1 MRPSSD
7 RVRRQRGATVAD
19 RRALAR
25 GGARAIGGVVAIG
38 IAAVVIAGATLLPL
52 SGFAI
57 ESPSQTV
64 RPVPADQQRVCP
76 GPVLALAADAGQAT
90 RPSAVGDFSTVYGAD
105 GADTQSRTLKPDAET
120 TSSDQAP
127 VALTATTPHGAGQ
140 APLFAGSQV
149 QGVTTDDLA
158 GLAAAA
164 CAEPSAD
171 SWLVAGAT
179 TLGQTSLV
187 MLANPT
193 SVDATVNLDIYT
205 ETGRVSAP
213 GATGILVPAGSQKVV
228 PLAGLAPSAAAPVV
242 HVTTT
247 GGQVVATMQQS
258 FEQGIQPRGVE
269 LAGATGAPGRVQTI
283 PGVTIASLAAITA
296 GQSAESVGVDYP
308 TVRILVPGDQ
318 DAKITIGAVGEA
330 GTNAGNSYAQ
340 TVKAGNVAEIPLDN
354 LKDGDFTVTV
364 RSDVPVVAAVRTSV
378 IGTKSRDFSW
388 FASTAPLGHTQ
399 LVAVP
404 PGPGPQLH
412 FANAGETDAKVTVRL
427 SGQDPTTVTVPAEGG
442 ANLAVR
448 SGRYTLTGV
457 DGLEVSVSVKGDGL
471 ASSFTVAPA
480 GPLAAPI
487 EVYPH

>member
-1 MRPSSD
+1 M
-7 RVRRQRGATVAD
+7 AD
-19 RRALAR
+19 RRALAH
-25 GGARAIGGVVAIG
+25 GSARAIGGVVGIG

-57 ESPSQTV
+57 DAPSQTV

-90 RPSAVGDFSTVYGAD
+90 RPSALGDFSTVYGAS
-105 GADTQSRTLKPDAET
+105 GAETQSRTLKPDADT
-120 TSSDQAP
+120 TSPDQAP
-127 VALTATTPHGAGQ
+127 LALTATTPHGATR
-140 APLFAGSQV
+140 APLFAGAQLQNAAS
-149 QGVTTDDLA
+149 DDLA

-179 TLGQTSLV
+179 TLGQTSLL
-187 MLANPT
+187 MLSNPT
-193 SVDATVNLDIYT
+193 SVDATVNLDIFT

-213 GATGILVPAGSQKVV
+213 GATGILVAAGAQKVV
-228 PLAGLAPSAAAPVV
+228 PLAGLAPSATAPVV

-269 LAGATGAPGRVQTI
+269 LAGATGAPERVQTI
-283 PGVTIASLAAITA
+283 PGVMIATLAAITA
-296 GQSAESVGVDYP
+296 AQSAESVGFDYP
-308 TVRILVPGDQ
+308 TVRILVPGDH
-318 DAKITIGAVGEA
+318 DAKITIGAVGET

-354 LKDGDFTVTV
+354 LKDGSFTVTI

-378 IGTKSRDFSW
+378 IGTKTRDFSW
-388 FASTAPLGHTQ
+388 FASTSPLGHSQ

-404 PGPGPQLH
+404 PGPSPQLH
-412 FANAGETDAKVTVRL
+412 FANAGQKDAKVTVQL
-427 SGQDPTTVTVPAEGG
+427 STGESTTVTVPAEGG
-442 ANLAVR
+442 ARLTVR

-457 DGLEVSVSVKGDGL
+457 DGLEVSVSVIGDGV
-471 ASSFTVAPA
+471 ASSFAVSPA

>member
-1 MRPSSD
+1 M
-7 RVRRQRGATVAD
+7 AD

-25 GGARAIGGVVAIG
+25 GGARAIGGVVGIG
-38 IAAVVIAGATLLPL
+38 IAAAVIAGATLLPL

-57 ESPSQTV
+57 DAPAQTV

-90 RPSAVGDFSTVYGAD
+90 RPSAIGEFSSVYGAD
-105 GADTQSRTLKPDAET
+105 GADTQTRALKPDADT
-120 TSSDQAP
+120 QSPDQAP
-127 VALTATTPHGAGQ
+127 LALTATTPQGATRP
-140 APLFAGSQV
+140 PLFAGAQV
-149 QGVTTDDLA
+149 QTARSQDLA

-187 MLANPT
+187 LLSNPT

-213 GATGILVPAGSQKVV
+213 GATGIVVPAGAQKVV
-228 PLAGLAPSAAAPVV
+228 PLAGLAPSATAPIV

-258 FEQGIQPRGVE
+258 LEQGIQPRGVE
-269 LAGATGAPGRVQTI
+269 LAGATGAPARVQTI
-283 PGVTIASLAAITA
+283 AGVTIASLAAITA
-296 GQSAESVGVDYP
+296 AQSAESVGVDFP
-308 TVRILVPGDQ
+308 AVRILVPGDQ

-354 LKDGDFTVTV
+354 LKDGSFTVTI

-378 IGTKSRDFSW
+378 IGTKARDFSW
-388 FASTAPLGHTQ
+388 FVSSPPIGDSQ

-404 PGPGPQLH
+404 SGPKPMVHL
-412 FANAGETDAKVTVRL
+412 ANAGEKDAIVKIQPATGKAI
-427 SGQDPTTVTVPAEGG
+427 SVTVPAEGG
-442 ANLAVR
+442 ANRALPT
-448 SGRYTLTGV
+448 GRYTVTGA
-457 DGLEVSVSVKGDGL
+457 DGLQVSVSVSGDGL
-471 ASSFTVAPA
+471 ASSFAVSPA